1 MLAGWAVLLAR
12 LLAFQPD
19 HPSLR
24 ELQAALQEGRLADA
38 GRLVER
44 ERSTGHPDRAA
55 VMATRLALERGR
67 WEEAIVLDDR
77 GLGREARA
85 TVIFGRGLA
94 AARAAWPGGERRLVD
109 IARDAAQALQLL
121 GVDGSTSRDLEVGRA
136 LILAAVAASQEERE
150 EMRLLLTQALSV
162 VERTSTPPAGLLTLV
177 PPREIAG
184 DLWLQVARFR
194 DAEREYGAV
203 VAADGRR
210 ARAWLGLA
218 RAAARAGDRGAA
230 AEAARRFLDL
240 WRHADAGLEELV
252 EARGL
257 R

>member
-12 LLAFQPD
+12 LFAFQPD
-19 HPSLR
+19 YPSLR

-38 GRLVER
+38 RRLVER
-44 ERSTGHPDRAA
+44 ERSTGPPDRAA
-55 VMATRLALERGR
+55 AMATSLALDRGR
-67 WEEAIVLDDR
+67 WEEAIALDDSD
-77 GLGREARA
+77 LGGEARA

-109 IARDAAQALQLL
+109 IARSAAEALRLL
-121 GVDGSTSRDLEVGRA
+121 GAEGSTSRDLEVGRA

-150 EMRLLLTQALSV
+150 EMRLFLTQALSV
-162 VERTSTPPAGLLTLV
+162 AERTSAPPTGILMFG

-210 ARAWLGLA
+210 ARSWLGLA
-218 RAAARAGDRGAA
+218 RAAAKAGDRGAA
-230 AEAARRFLDL
+230 AEAAGRFLDL
-240 WRHADAGLEELV
+240 WRNADPGLEELV
-252 EARGL
+252 EARAL